1 MRFHSSLSYSTSRIQ
16 CICFYATVIVLCLYI
31 ETSPHKLN
39 TFEKLLGELIIKNFV
54 QVLGSSIFELTS
66 RANCFLYLSTSLYLS
81 FSVSLC
87 LSLSLSLS
95 LFLSLFLSLS
105 ASLSLSLSLSLSI
118 SLSASLSLSFSIRFS
133 FCVFVSLYLWGRVNS
148 EDTMTE
154 RKTDLDLTVNPN
166 GNAFR
171 VLSEGGQMKAK
182 TLFNCFG
189 YHLLTAYFNH
199 IAMFY
204 SVCSHTKMIK
214 FNYGNYS
221 S

>member
-1 MRFHSSLSYSTSRIQ
+1 MFSLSI
-16 CICFYATVIVLCLYI
+16 
-31 ETSPHKLN
+31 
-39 TFEKLLGELIIKNFV
+39 
-54 QVLGSSIFELTS
+54 
-66 RANCFLYLSTSLYLS
+66 YLSIYPSLSLS

-87 LSLSLSLS
+87 LSLCLS
-95 LFLSLFLSLS
+95 LFLSLCLSLS
-105 ASLSLSLSLSLSI
+105 FSLSFSLYF

-133 FCVFVSLYLWGRVNS
+133 FCVFVSLYLWGRINS

-171 VLSEGGQMKAK
+171 VLSKGWQMKAK

-199 IAMFY
+199 IAMFC
-204 SVCSHTKMIK
+204 SDCSHTKMIK

-221 S
+221 CYILESWDAYYEGRPLQNPPHFRLPEKLDYYEKI